1 MQHVLTFCC
10 FRCFCGGLG
19 GPTKETPDVLTEST
33 IVQYITLNTHAAQA
47 GSKALVGLEPVAF
60 LLQGTDLEQ
69 ICVVLVAEQVIQN
82 CSRSV

>member
-1 MQHVLTFCC
+1 VQHVLTFCC

-33 IVQYITLNTHAAQA
+33 SVQYIILNTHAAQA

-60 LLQGTDLEQ
+60 LF
-69 ICVVLVAEQVIQN
+69 CKVLILNKFASYWWQ
-82 CSRSV
+82 SK